1 MKTFINLLDDTTFV
15 ERIKK
20 EKGLVILNFIADWC
34 GPCKIMSPILEM
46 IAKEESI
53 KIFKVNVDD
62 SPNLAV
68 EFGITSVPVTMFMD
82 AGNKVYQVNGLK
94 SKEELKEKL
103 YELR

>member
-1 MKTFINLLDDTTFV
+1 MNTFINLDDTTFV
-15 ERIKK
+15 EQLKK

-46 IAKEESI
+46 IAKEECI

-82 AGNKVYQVNGLK
+82 LPNKWIKIKRGAQRK
-94 SKEELKEKL
+94 II
-103 YELR
+103 

>member
-1 MKTFINLLDDTTFV
+1 MSTFINLDDTTFA

-34 GPCKIMSPILEM
+34 GPCKIMNPILEM
-46 IAKEESI
+46 IAREESI

-62 SPNLAV
+62 SPNLAI

-82 AGNKVYQVNGLK
+82 DGNKIYQANGLK

>member
-1 MKTFINLLDDTTFV
+1 MDILINLDDTTFA
-15 ERIKK
+15 EHIKK

-34 GPCKIMSPILEM
+34 GPCKIMAPILEM
-46 IAKEESI
+46 IAKEERI

-68 EFGITSVPVTMFMD
+68 KFGIKSVPVTMFME
-82 AGNKVYQVNGLK
+82 AGNKICQVNGLK

-103 YELR
+103 YELK

>member
-1 MKTFINLLDDTTFV
+1 MNTFINLDDTTFV
-15 ERIKK
+15 EQLKK

-46 IAKEESI
+46 IAKEECI

-82 AGNKVYQVNGLK
+82 DGNKIC
-94 SKEELKEKL
+94 
-103 YELR
+103 

>member
-1 MKTFINLLDDTTFV
+1 MNTFINLDDTTFV
-15 ERIKK
+15 EQLKK

-46 IAKEESI
+46 IAKEECI

-82 AGNKVYQVNGLK
+82 DGNKIWQINGLK

-103 YELR
+103 YEIR

>member
-1 MKTFINLLDDTTFV
+1 MNTFINLDDTTFV
-15 ERIKK
+15 EQLKK

-46 IAKEESI
+46 IAKEECI

-82 AGNKVYQVNGLK
+82 DGNRIGQINGIK
-94 SKEELKEKL
+94 SKEEFKRKIK
-103 YELR
+103 RV

>member
-1 MKTFINLLDDTTFV
+1 MNTFINLDDTTFV
-15 ERIKK
+15 EQLKK

-46 IAKEESI
+46 IAKEECI

-62 SPNLAV
+62 SPNLAI

-82 AGNKVYQVNGLK
+82 DGNKIC
-94 SKEELKEKL
+94 
-103 YELR
+103 